1 MVALLPLLSL
11 ATAVLAAPPMADL
24 LILTGREADYGSD
37 YGSNSGSEYSNHN
50 GSDYGN
56 DYGSDYGSNYGS
68 DFGSNMRMADDGSD
82 YGSDNGS
89 DYGSEDGSD
98 FGSNMR
104 MSDDGSDYGSE
115 YGSNYGSDYGSDY
128 GSNMRM
134 DDDGSM
140 TDYGSEYGS
149 EAEDFVN
156 LTMSRAAEERA
167 INTCSCATVSSS
179 DRIVGGNEVNPKYKL
194 PYQVLVSPC
203 NKEGHCFMCGGTI
216 LNKRYVVTAAH
227 CLYAGKDLMTLKGG
241 SKFRVMLGEH
251 DHCKATSSFV
261 LASTVHKHPKFDI
274 NSASVDNDIAI
285 LKLSKDLTFSDKI
298 KPVCLPTSATKD
310 YSGKASTVS
319 GWGGTKAYTP
329 MKPVDQP
336 RQCALKEAIV
346 DILKPSST
354 KCSNF
359 LGDSSSTT
367 RLCAWG
373 KGKDACQGDSGGPL
387 TVAEN
392 GKYVLLGVVS
402 YGSGCATENPGV
414 YARVQGFLPW
424 MKKIISDGEC
434 SSSGATTTGSSAT
447 TASSATTTA
456 APATTTDYG
465 NYGNYGDYN
474 YEG

>member
-1 MVALLPLLSL
+1 MGTEKQPLLSTSPPVTTMMALLPLLSL
-11 ATAVLAAPPMADL
+11 ATAVLAAPPMADYGSDYGSEVEDFAN
-24 LILTGREADYGSD
+24 LTDYGSD
-37 YGSNSGSEYSNHN
+37 YGSG
-50 GSDYGN
+50 
-56 DYGSDYGSNYGS
+56 DYGSGD
-68 DFGSNMRMADDGSD
+68 
-82 YGSDNGS
+82 
-89 DYGSEDGSD
+89 
-98 FGSNMR
+98 
-104 MSDDGSDYGSE
+104 
-115 YGSNYGSDYGSDY
+115 
-128 GSNMRM
+128 
-134 DDDGSM
+134 
-140 TDYGSEYGS
+140 YGS
-149 EAEDFVN
+149 EAEDFDN
-156 LTMSRAAEERA
+156 LTMSSAAEERA
-167 INTCSCATVSSS
+167 INTCNCASVSSS
-179 DRIVGGNEVNPKYKL
+179 DRIVGGKEVNPKYKL

-203 NKEGHCFMCGGTI
+203 NKQGNCFMCGGTI

-241 SKFRVMLGEH
+241 SQFRVMLGEH

-261 LASTVHKHPKFDI
+261 LASAVHKHPKFDI

-329 MKPVDQP
+329 MAPVDQP

-424 MKKIISDGEC
+424 MKKIIADGEC
-434 SSSGATTTGSSAT
+434 SSSSGAAAT
-447 TASSATTTA
+447 TASSATTA
-456 APATTTDYG
+456 AATTTTAPAATTGQDYG

>member
-1 MVALLPLLSL
+1 M
-11 ATAVLAAPPMADL
+11 
-24 LILTGREADYGSD
+24 
-37 YGSNSGSEYSNHN
+37 
-50 GSDYGN
+50 
-56 DYGSDYGSNYGS
+56 
-68 DFGSNMRMADDGSD
+68 
-82 YGSDNGS
+82 
-89 DYGSEDGSD
+89 
-98 FGSNMR
+98 
-104 MSDDGSDYGSE
+104 
-115 YGSNYGSDYGSDY
+115 
-128 GSNMRM
+128 
-134 DDDGSM
+134 
-140 TDYGSEYGS
+140 
-149 EAEDFVN
+149 
-156 LTMSRAAEERA
+156 
-167 INTCSCATVSSS
+167 
-179 DRIVGGNEVNPKYKL
+179 
-194 PYQVLVSPC
+194 
-203 NKEGHCFMCGGTI
+203 
-216 LNKRYVVTAAH
+216 
-227 CLYAGKDLMTLKGG
+227 
-241 SKFRVMLGEH
+241 FRVLLGEH

-261 LASTVHKHPKFDI
+261 LASAVHKHPKFDL
-274 NSASVDNDIAI
+274 NNPSGDNDIAI

-434 SSSGATTTGSSAT
+434 SSSSSGTSAS
-447 TASSATTTA
+447 TASSPTTAGATTTA
-456 APATTTDYG
+456 APATTTGQDYG
-465 NYGNYGDYN
+465 NYGNYGN
-474 YEG
+474 Y

>member
-1 MVALLPLLSL
+1 
-11 ATAVLAAPPMADL
+11 MAEL
-24 LILTGREADYGSD
+24 LILTGREADYGS
-37 YGSNSGSEYSNHN
+37 NN
-50 GSDYGN
+50 GSDYSS
-56 DYGSDYGSNYGS
+56 DYGSDDGSDYGSDFGS
-68 DFGSNMRMADDGSD
+68 NMRMDDDGSDCGSDDGSHDGSEDSGDFGSNMRMADDGSD
-82 YGSDNGS
+82 YGSD
-89 DYGSEDGSD
+89 DGSD
-98 FGSNMR
+98 DSSDEGSEH
-104 MSDDGSDYGSE
+104 GSDF
-115 YGSNYGSDYGSDY
+115 

-134 DDDGSM
+134 DDDGSDYG
-140 TDYGSEYGS
+140 TDDGSDSGSEYGS
-149 EAEDFVN
+149 EAEDFAN
-156 LTMSRAAEERA
+156 LTMSRAAEVRA
-167 INTCSCATVSSS
+167 INTCGCAPVSSS

-203 NKEGHCFMCGGTI
+203 NKQGHCFMCGGTI

-261 LASTVHKHPKFDI
+261 LASAVHKHPKFDI
-274 NSASVDNDIAI
+274 NSASVDNDITI

-298 KPVCLPTSATKD
+298 KPVCLPTSATQD

-346 DILKPSST
+346 NILKPSDK
-354 KCSNF
+354 KCSDF
-359 LGDSSSTT
+359 IGDSSSTT
-367 RLCAWG
+367 QLCAWA

-402 YGSGCATENPGV
+402 FGSGCATENPGV

-424 MKKIISDGEC
+424 MKKIIADGEC
-434 SSSGATTTGSSAT
+434 SS
-447 TASSATTTA
+447 
-456 APATTTDYG
+456 
-465 NYGNYGDYN
+465 
-474 YEG
+474 

>member
-1 MVALLPLLSL
+1 MGTVSSAMSLLPLLSL
-11 ATAVLAAPPMADL
+11 ATVALAAPPVADFDG
-24 LILTGREADYGSD
+24 LILSRNGSEAD
-37 YGSNSGSEYSNHN
+37 
-50 GSDYGN
+50 
-56 DYGSDYGSNYGS
+56 
-68 DFGSNMRMADDGSD
+68 FDGSD
-82 YGSDNGS
+82 VFDGF
-89 DYGSEDGSD
+89 DGS
-98 FGSNMR
+98 
-104 MSDDGSDYGSE
+104 
-115 YGSNYGSDYGSDY
+115 
-128 GSNMRM
+128 
-134 DDDGSM
+134 
-140 TDYGSEYGS
+140 GS
-149 EAEDFVN
+149 EAEDFEDFAN

-167 INTCSCATVSSS
+167 INTCNCAPVSSS
-179 DRIVGGNEVNPKYKL
+179 DRIVGGKEVNPKYKL

-203 NKEGHCFMCGGTI
+203 TSKGCLMCGGTI

-227 CLYAGKDLMTLKGG
+227 CLYGGNDLMTLKGG
-241 SKFRVMLGEH
+241 ATFRVMLGEH

-261 LASTVHKHPKFDI
+261 LASAVHKHPKFDL
-274 NSASVDNDIAI
+274 NNPSGDNDIAI

-346 DILKPSST
+346 DILKPSSK
-354 KCSNF
+354 KCSDF

-373 KGKDACQGDSGGPL
+373 KGKDACQGDGGGPL

-424 MKKIISDGEC
+424 SIYNGVFSDH
-434 SSSGATTTGSSAT
+434 SGCGHNSCCR
-447 TASSATTTA
+447 
-456 APATTTDYG
+456 G
-465 NYGNYGDYN
+465 NNCRTSY
-474 YEG
+474 

>member
-1 MVALLPLLSL
+1 MGTVSSAMSLLPLLSL
-11 ATAVLAAPPMADL
+11 ATVALAAPPVVDFDG
-24 LILTGREADYGSD
+24 LILSRNGSEAD
-37 YGSNSGSEYSNHN
+37 
-50 GSDYGN
+50 
-56 DYGSDYGSNYGS
+56 
-68 DFGSNMRMADDGSD
+68 FDGSD
-82 YGSDNGS
+82 VFDGF
-89 DYGSEDGSD
+89 DGS
-98 FGSNMR
+98 
-104 MSDDGSDYGSE
+104 
-115 YGSNYGSDYGSDY
+115 
-128 GSNMRM
+128 
-134 DDDGSM
+134 
-140 TDYGSEYGS
+140 GS
-149 EAEDFVN
+149 EAEDFEDFAN

-167 INTCSCATVSSS
+167 INTCNCAPVSSS
-179 DRIVGGNEVNPKYKL
+179 DRIVGGKEVNPKYKL

-203 NKEGHCFMCGGTI
+203 TSKGCLMCGGTI

-241 SKFRVMLGEH
+241 ATFRVMLGEH

-261 LASTVHKHPKFDI
+261 LASAVHKHPKFDL
-274 NSASVDNDIAI
+274 NNPSGDNDIAI

-329 MKPVDQP
+329 LKPVDQP

-346 DILKPSST
+346 EILKPSDT

-367 RLCAWG
+367 MLCAWA

-402 YGSGCATENPGV
+402 YGSGCATEHPGV

-424 MKKIISDGEC
+424 MKKIIADGEC
-434 SSSGATTTGSSAT
+434 SSSSSGTPATTASSAT
-447 TASSATTTA
+447 TAGATTTA
-456 APATTTDYG
+456 APATTSGQDYG
-465 NYGNYGDYN
+465 NYGNYGNYN